1 MVSGFVVQR
10 APGRDAGIP
19 DWYSLSETETGAG
32 PTSKNVATK
41 ESAASWVP
49 FLLFLS
55 DIQFCNEIFCNW
67 NCIFDFTRSRCI
79 EDFEILHGDL
89 QGLTDTI
96 DFLKSLSELSGND
109 LMSPKKQRLER
120 TAASVLFDWEV
131 LIWQSSVFILV
142 NCRTLCS
149 SIKASCIPYLEME
162 CRIARFHKVAMM
174 YSKMVP

>member
-1 MVSGFVVQR
+1 MVSGYVLQR
-10 APGRDAGIP
+10 APGRDVGIP

-32 PTSKNVATK
+32 LTSKNAATK
-41 ESAASWVP
+41 ESTASWVP
-49 FLLFLS
+49 SLVFVRHPVL
-55 DIQFCNEIFCNW
+55 QW
-67 NCIFDFTRSRCI
+67 NSLQLKLHFDFTWSRCI

-109 LMSPKKQRLER
+109 LKSPKKQRLER

-142 NCRTLCS
+142 NLRTLCS
-149 SIKASCIPYLEME
+149 SIKTSWISYLEME
-162 CRIARFHKVAMM
+162 DRIARLHKVAMM
-174 YSKMVP
+174 YSKMIP